1 MTRRLYA
8 AAVAALFICGVLTA
22 PAPAAASAGVA
33 TTATRAATPE
43 PFSSLTVRF
52 AYDTS
57 VGTAL
62 SADGHTRTITL
73 RRGQDAETALA
84 AWENSAG
91 VVAVVPNIPVTAL
104 ADPVDP
110 LWPAQWDLKAA
121 TPTATNGGAAN
132 VANAWSSAT
141 GSGVVVAIIDTGRT
155 NHPDLLAAM
164 PDGWGV
170 DMITNSATARDGDG
184 RDMDPTDMGDACG
197 YRAASWH
204 GTHVAGTIAAQ
215 PNDIGVVGI
224 APNAKIEHV
233 RALGTCGGDFYDVI
247 DSIRWAAGLATNW
260 YGAPWS
266 TFGLSSN
273 AHPANV
279 INLSLG
285 GSGSCFSELQ
295 NAISAAR
302 AAGSVVVT
310 AAGNS
315 NQDAANFTPANCADT
330 VTVASVGRVG
340 ERAYYSNFGSSVDIA
355 AAGGDMSRDSGI
367 LSTIG
372 VGSPDLTG
380 YGYTNYQ
387 GTSMATPHVV
397 GVAALIAS
405 AHPTWGPAEIEQALY
420 TGVRPFPTDSMS
432 PCVTSSETPTGA
444 QQRCGVGILDAVGAL
459 ALVQPTLSISA
470 PASMSVGATATVGA
484 TSDQPGSVTLA
495 VLAASA
501 TTCVLSGATLTATGT
516 GTCTLQASTPAAVDH
531 VGATTTADITVI
543 GTPQTI
549 DFGVGPL
556 LVNTNVPFGTTPPA
570 LTATASSGLP
580 VGYESR
586 TPNTCEAVAH
596 DGISDAWHLRLLN
609 VGICTVLA
617 TQPGNATYSPA
628 TSVERS
634 FTIVQGSQ
642 TIGLGAL
649 SDRRFDPA
657 ATQRLPRLSSAGLP
671 INYSGLTSSVCE
683 PRFTGADF
691 ELAMI
696 APGTCTIRAEQSGNS
711 LYLPA
716 VAITQSLE
724 IFKLPQAPL
733 LFDVGGTLQAVNSS
747 TGFGFGGGS
756 TASSVRVQSLSTR
769 ICSVRASIITYTS
782 VGTCV
787 LQASKA
793 GDALYYP
800 VDTTI
805 RVTVFAPAHLTV
817 APRIN
822 QVGRI
827 AYGNHG
833 TWVGGLA
840 QSFKYQ
846 WYRCTSAN
854 RTSCVA
860 IRGATATNLTVTSAL
875 AGKYAFLRVFLYQA
889 GAERV
894 RTDTNV
900 LRLAAK

>member
-1 MTRRLYA
+1 MTHRLF
-8 AAVAALFICGVLTA
+8 AAVMAALFICGAIAA
-22 PAPAAASAGVA
+22 PAPASAA
-33 TTATRAATPE
+33 AATLAPIAAE

-52 AYDTS
+52 AYDTAI
-57 VGTAL
+57 GTAL
-62 SADGHTRTITL
+62 SDDGHTRTITL
-73 RRGQDAETALA
+73 QRGQDAETALA
-84 AWENSAG
+84 TWENSAG
-91 VVAVVPNIPVTAL
+91 VVAVIPNIPVTAL

-110 LWPAQWDLKAA
+110 LWPAQWDLKSP
-121 TPTATNGGAAN
+121 TPTATNGGATN
-132 VANAWSSAT
+132 VASAWSSAT
-141 GSGVVVAIIDTGRT
+141 GEGVVIAIIDTGRT

-170 DMITNSATARDGDG
+170 DMITNSATARDGNG

-197 YRAASWH
+197 YKSASWH

-266 TFGLSSN
+266 TFGLNNN

-397 GVAALIAS
+397 GVAALVAS
-405 AHPTWGPAEIEQALY
+405 AHPTWGPDEIERAIY
-420 TGVRPFPTDSMS
+420 AGVRPFPSDSIS
-432 PCVTSSETPTGA
+432 PCVTTTETPSGA
-444 QQRCGVGILDAVGAL
+444 QQRCGAGILDAVGAL
-459 ALVQPTLSISA
+459 SLVEPHLSITA
-470 PASMSVGATATVGA
+470 PATMAVGTTTSVSA
-484 TSDQPGSVTLA
+484 TSDQPGA
-495 VLAASA
+495 VSLTIAAASSA
-501 TTCVLSGATLTATGT
+501 FCAITGASLSATGI
-516 GTCTLQASTPAAVDH
+516 GTCTLQASTPATVDH
-531 VGATTTADITVI
+531 VGATASADITI
-543 GTPQTI
+543 TGAAQSI
-549 DFGVGPL
+549 DFGVDPL
-556 LVNTNVPFGTTPPA
+556 LTDANVPFSATPPI
-570 LTATASSGLP
+570 LTATASSGLR

-586 TPNTCEAVAH
+586 TLSTCEAVAH

-617 TQPGNATYSPA
+617 TQPGNNVYNAA
-628 TSVERS
+628 TSIERS

-649 SDRRFDPA
+649 SDRRFDPV
-657 ATQRLPRLSSAGLP
+657 ATQILPRLSSAGLA
-671 INYSGLTSSVCE
+671 ISYSGLTSSVCE

-716 VAITQSLE
+716 NSITQSLE

-733 LFDVGGTLQAVNSS
+733 LFDVGGTLQAVNSA

-769 ICSVRASIITYTS
+769 ICSVRAGIITYES

-833 TWVGGLA
+833 TWVG
-840 QSFKYQ
+840 SPTPTYKYQ
-846 WYRCTSAN
+846 WYSCTTAQRTNCSAI
-854 RTSCVA
+854 S
-860 IRGATATNLTVTSAL
+860 GATTVNLTVTSKIV
-875 AGKYAFLRVFLYQA
+875 GKYAFLRVFMYQYGSEYA
-889 GAERV
+889 R
-894 RTDTNV
+894 RDSNV
-900 LRLAAK
+900 IKLSAK